1 MTDRRCIC
9 PPEEESAP
17 SLCVRR
23 NDCPTHGMLASYRLG
38 IAVLDTLDLDKEPD
52 RKEAE
57 ELSDQLDRIWYGM
70 SEAERALLEAEDA
83 AREAALPEE
92 P

>member
-1 MTDRRCIC
+1 MTDLRCIC

-17 SLCVRR
+17 SLRVRR

-38 IAVLDTLDLDKEPD
+38 IATLDTLDPDED

-70 SEAERALLEAEDA
+70 SEAERALLDAEDA